1 MYIACGLLEYCRG
14 LQGEEQGHQVTDWP
28 GGGGERERERERER
42 QANVYTAILYT
53 EKGPQHTESHWQ
65 PTNTHS
71 HYTRTTALLP
81 SVTQIRTCFD
91 KTQPHVSKSP
101 NDNR

>member
-42 QANVYTAILYT
+42 GKQMY
-53 EKGPQHTESHWQ
+53 
-65 PTNTHS
+65 
-71 HYTRTTALLP
+71 
-81 SVTQIRTCFD
+81 
-91 KTQPHVSKSP
+91 TQPYCTQRKGHNTQRAIGNQLTHTVTTQGQLLYYHQ
-101 NDNR
+101 